1 MRLFDRFDKVY
12 LINLDR
18 RQDRL
23 ENFKK
28 EVVKFDLGDFERFS
42 AYDGNSID
50 LSEYPENVNPGVIG
64 LLQSNLKIIQ
74 DSKKNNYKKILIIED
89 DCYFTEEV
97 TNIDDYFK
105 VLPED
110 WDLLYMGGNH
120 NTHWGC
126 EQPLKINDKIIKL
139 HHTFTTHLVGI
150 NETMF
155 NTIESIL
162 LNSSTPIDVL
172 YSDLQK
178 KHNTYSFTPAI
189 ALQSEGFSD
198 IENTNVDYKW
208 LIN

>member
-28 EVVKFDLGDFERFS
+28 EVVKFNLGDFERFS
-42 AYDGNSID
+42 AYDRNSID
-50 LSEYPENVNPGVIG
+50 LSKYPENVNPGVIG

-97 TNIDDYFK
+97 INIDSYFK
-105 VLPED
+105 ELPDD

-120 NTHWGC
+120 NTNWGYS
-126 EQPLKINDKIIKL
+126 QPLKINDKIIKL

-155 NTIESIL
+155 NTIENALI
-162 LNSSTPIDVL
+162 NSSTPIDVL
-172 YSDLQK
+172 YCDLQK
-178 KHNTYSFTPAI
+178 KYNVYSFTPAI
-189 ALQSEGFSD
+189 ALQTEGFSD